1 MRTDRNAYVELLVLC
16 AQDGDR
22 QALSDLVDHWH
33 LRLSRYALHMT
44 GDVEASVEVM
54 QEVWLAVVRSLRRL
68 DDPARFGSWA
78 YRIVGNKCN
87 DWLRRR
93 VRGRATVQPLH
104 ADPLA
109 KDCAQGEP
117 SDDIDR
123 LREGLAQL
131 DPAQRAVLSMFYL
144 DEMSIQEIA
153 DACSVPLGTVK
164 SRLFYARNHLKH
176 ILKRED
182 Q

>member
-22 QALSDLVDHWH
+22 QALAALVDHWH

-87 DWLRRR
+87 DSSLSFS
-93 VRGRATVQPLH
+93 GCLH
-104 ADPLA
+104 ASPR
-109 KDCAQGEP
+109 QGP
-117 SDDIDR
+117 MTR
-123 LREGLAQL
+123 
-131 DPAQRAVLSMFYL
+131 
-144 DEMSIQEIA
+144 
-153 DACSVPLGTVK
+153 
-164 SRLFYARNHLKH
+164 SRRP
-176 ILKRED
+176 
-182 Q
+182 